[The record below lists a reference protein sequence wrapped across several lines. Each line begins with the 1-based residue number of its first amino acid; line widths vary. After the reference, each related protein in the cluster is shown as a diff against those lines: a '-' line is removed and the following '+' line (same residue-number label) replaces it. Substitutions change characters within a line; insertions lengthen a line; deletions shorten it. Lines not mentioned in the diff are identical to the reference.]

1 MNKTCTPSKPDFLL
15 QMARRPQ
22 AGTGWLVLASLLWLP
37 QALLLALAVQAM
49 ADGRGM
55 APLWPLAAGVALL
68 GAGRAA
74 CEAHGA
80 RRTSLQARAL
90 LGMLRAQVV
99 HTLAATSPLDRRR
112 APSGQAAS
120 AVAEQAEA
128 IVPWLSR
135 YQSALW
141 RVRLVPPLIAL
152 AVASQ
157 SWVAALIL
165 VLAAP
170 LIPLFMA
177 IVGWRAKAASEAQM
191 VELGGMNAFLL
202 DRLRGLSTLRALDAV
217 DATARR
223 LRASAES
230 LRERSLRV
238 LRIAFLSSAVL
249 ELFSA
254 LGVAMVAV
262 YVGFHLLGHLPFGSW
277 GQTLTLG
284 QALFVLLLAPS
295 FFEPLRELSAVWHD
309 RAGGEAALAALSS
322 LGREALPLPGA
333 GTPPVADS
341 GDSGDSGGGGR
352 ACALRVAQLRP
363 LAPGSAGAAGAL
375 DLDVRPGEHVA
386 LCSPSGSGKSLL
398 LAQIAGLL
406 PVAAPGRI
414 WIDGEPLQG
423 DAVARLRARMAWMG
437 QHPHV
442 FAGSV
447 ARNLALDRP
456 GLHAQDLEAAMQLAG
471 LEQVAQARASTS
483 LGEGGAGLSGG
494 EIVRLALARLALSRD
509 AGLLLV
515 DEPTAHLDPET
526 AARAMAALK
535 ALARG
540 RTLIVATH
548 DAALAAAMDRVVHL
562 APPLPQDPAAP
573 AHPIPSR
580 PESEAAA

>member
-1 MNKTCTPSKPDFLL
+1 MPEFQRL
-15 QMARRPQ
+15 ARRPM
-22 AGTGWLVLASLLWLP
+22 AGTGLLVLASLLWLP

-49 ADGRGM
+49 ADGGGM
-55 APLWPLAAGVALL
+55 ESLWPLAGGVALL
-68 GAGRAA
+68 GGLRAWCDA
-74 CEAHGA
+74 SGA
-80 RRTSLQARAL
+80 RRASLQARTLVSAL
-90 LGMLRAQVV
+90 RGQVL
-99 HTLAATSPLDRRR
+99 HRLAGTSPLDRRR
-112 APSGQAAS
+112 AASGQAAS
-120 AVAEQAEA
+120 AMAEQAEA

-135 YQSALW
+135 YQTAQW
-141 RVRLVPPLIAL
+141 RVRTVPLLIAL

-177 IVGWRAKAASEAQM
+177 IVGWRAKAASETQM

-223 LRASAES
+223 LRGHAES
-230 LRERSLRV
+230 LRERSMRV

-295 FFEPLRELSAVWHD
+295 FFDPLRELSAVWHD
-309 RAGGEAALAALSS
+309 RAAGEAAVQALAAL
-322 LGREALPLPGA
+322 GRDAQPLPGA
-333 GTPPVADS
+333 LSVP
-341 GDSGDSGGGGR
+341 GR
-352 ACALRVAQLRP
+352 AAGHACALRLEQVRP
-363 LAPGSAGAAGAL
+363 QASGGTCTLAPL
-375 DLDVRPGEHVA
+375 TLDVRPGEHVA
-386 LCSPSGSGKSLL
+386 LWSPSGSGKSLL

-406 PVAAPGRI
+406 PVVEPGHVT
-414 WIDGEPLQG
+414 IDGQRLDSESAG
-423 DAVARLRARMAWMG
+423 RLRARMAWMG

-447 ARNLALDRP
+447 AGNLTLGRQ
-456 GLHAQDLEAAMQLAG
+456 GLGFGELRQAMRRVG
-471 LEQVAQARASTS
+471 LGRVAQARAGAT

-494 EIVRLALARLALSRD
+494 EVVRLALARLALARD

-515 DEPTAHLDPET
+515 DEPTAHLDAHT
-526 AARAMAALK
+526 AAQVTDALLE
-535 ALARG
+535 LARG

-548 DAALAAAMDRVVHL
+548 DAELAAAMHRVVELLPDEGDAL
-562 APPLPQDPAAP
+562 ARELVA
-573 AHPIPSR
+573 
-580 PESEAAA
+580 

>member
-1 MNKTCTPSKPDFLL
+1 M
-15 QMARRPQ
+15 
-22 AGTGWLVLASLLWLP
+22 AGTGLLVLASLLWLP

-49 ADGRGM
+49 ADGAGM
-55 APLWPLAAGVALL
+55 EPLWPLAGGVALL
-68 GAGRAA
+68 GGLRAWCDA
-74 CEAHGA
+74 SGA
-80 RRTSLQARAL
+80 RRASLQARTLVSAL
-90 LGMLRAQVV
+90 RGQVL
-99 HTLAATSPLDRRR
+99 HRLAGTSPLDRRR
-112 APSGQAAS
+112 AASGQAAS
-120 AVAEQAEA
+120 AMAEQAEA

-135 YQSALW
+135 YQTAQW
-141 RVRLVPPLIAL
+141 RVRTVPLLMAL

-177 IVGWRAKAASEAQM
+177 IVGWRAKAASEKQM

-223 LRASAES
+223 LRAHAES
-230 LRERSLRV
+230 LRERSMRV

-277 GQTLTLG
+277 GRTLTLG

-295 FFEPLRELSAVWHD
+295 FFDPLRELSAVWHD
-309 RAGGEAALAALSS
+309 RAAGEAAVQALAAL
-322 LGREALPLPGA
+322 GRDAQPLPGA
-333 GTPPVADS
+333 LSVP
-341 GDSGDSGGGGR
+341 GR
-352 ACALRVAQLRP
+352 AAGHACALRLEQVRP
-363 LAPGSAGAAGAL
+363 QAPGGTCALAPL
-375 DLDVRPGEHVA
+375 TLDVRPGEHVA
-386 LCSPSGSGKSLL
+386 LWSPSGSGKSLL

-406 PVAAPGRI
+406 PVVEPGHVT
-414 WIDGEPLQG
+414 IDGQRLDSESAG
-423 DAVARLRARMAWMG
+423 RLRARMAWMG
-437 QHPHV
+437 QSPHV

-447 ARNLALDRP
+447 ASNLALGRK
-456 GLHAQDLEAAMQLAG
+456 GLAFGELRQAMRLAG
-471 LEQVAQARASTS
+471 LGRVAQTRSGAT

-515 DEPTAHLDPET
+515 DEPTAHLDPAT
-526 AARAMAALK
+526 AAQVTDALLE
-535 ALARG
+535 LARG

-548 DAALAAAMDRVVHL
+548 DAELAAAMHRVVELLPDEGDAL
-562 APPLPQDPAAP
+562 ARELAA
-573 AHPIPSR
+573 
-580 PESEAAA
+580 